1 MSWIWG
7 VLVVAVGLVISV
19 ALHELGHMIPAKR
32 FGALVPDYSIGFGR
46 VLFSKQWGETRVN
59 VRAIPLGGFVRILG
73 MYAPAKQG
81 TRTVNSR
88 GRTTLAEEARQASRD
103 ELGEHSARA
112 FYLLR
117 PWQKIIVMVSGPLM
131 NLIISIALMF
141 VVMVGIGSPTATLRL
156 DEAAPT
162 VSTASGTRTGPAY
175 EAGLRAGDTIRGV
188 DGAPIGTWREFQE
201 KISSGTSQSVAVTFE
216 RDGVTQTV
224 DVVPVISSAGGRV
237 VGVRSAVDYVP
248 ASVSSVAEATWV
260 TMSQTAAVVVRLP
273 LALWD
278 VGVSLF
284 TDEPRDASG
293 VMSIVGVGRVAGEVT
308 ASPDTTGTGDW
319 RPKVAVLLSLL
330 ASVNMALFVF
340 NLIPLP
346 PLDGGHILGAV
357 YEGGARLVARLR
369 GRPDPGPADTAKLVP
384 LTWVMASLLVAM
396 TILLVVADIVDPIRM
411 F

>member
-32 FGALVPDYSIGFGR
+32 FGAFVPDYSIGFGR

-81 TRTVNSR
+81 TRTENSR

-117 PWQKIIVMVSGPLM
+117 PWQKIIVMFSGPLM

-201 KISSGTSQSVAVTFE
+201 KISSGTSQSVTVTFE

-308 ASPDTTGTGDW
+308 ASPDATGTGDW

-346 PLDGGHILGAV
+346 PLDGGHILGAM